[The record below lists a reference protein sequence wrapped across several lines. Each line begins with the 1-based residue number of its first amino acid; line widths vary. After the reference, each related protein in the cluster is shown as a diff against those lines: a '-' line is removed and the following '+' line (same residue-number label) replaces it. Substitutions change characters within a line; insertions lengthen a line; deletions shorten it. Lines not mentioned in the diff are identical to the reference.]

1 MANRFYTVDGG
12 GQQTY
17 SGTVTIS
24 TQGDHTV
31 TYWSVDNAG
40 NTETANTTHIKLDNV
55 APANSLAL
63 TNKTGGS
70 FVGGSTV
77 YYRGAAVGSFS
88 IQNTVS
94 DATSGAASSTFPALG
109 GTATGWTHTTP
120 DVKTTPSG
128 GPYVSNLFSWTA
140 GTNSSPTEAVTGA
153 DAAGNTTTA
162 PSLTFTNDSTA
173 PATTDNTA
181 SIGTACKN
189 TTQTV
194 TLTPTDS
201 ASGAATTYY
210 TTNGTTPTTSSSQG
224 TSIALSAEGTYTIKY
239 FTVDNVGNQ
248 ETVKTA
254 ATVICIDK
262 TAPAPTNVVL
272 ANGNG
277 TAGTADNR
285 DTLAITYS
293 EQLDATTFCS
303 TWTNTGN
310 QTLTGAS
317 IVAQITDTG
326 SNDTLDDH
334 CRRGGEL
341 RWHGELPPRL
351 DHARRQ
357 LRRCHTDIQ
366 RSTVAA
372 RPGTRLHTRSG
383 QIRHSWR
390 RDREHRHRRR
400 DAHLHPVLVPRG
412 HRGQYDHDEP
422 VQPTGRLA
430 LLNPHPT

>member
-128 GPYVSNLFSWTA
+128 GPYVSNLFSWSA

-248 ETVKTA
+248 EAVKTA

-303 TWTNTGN
+303 SWTNTRKPNPYGRF
-310 QTLTGAS
+310 
-317 IVAQITDTG
+317 DRRP
-326 SNDTLDDH
+326 DHRHWFERHLDDH

-357 LRRCHTDIQ
+357 LRRCHTEHSAEHG
-366 RSTVAA
+366 RS
-372 RPGTRLHTRSG
+372 
-383 QIRHSWR
+383 
-390 RDREHRHRRR
+390 
-400 DAHLHPVLVPRG
+400 
-412 HRGQYDHDEP
+412 
-422 VQPTGRLA
+422 
-430 LLNPHPT
+430 